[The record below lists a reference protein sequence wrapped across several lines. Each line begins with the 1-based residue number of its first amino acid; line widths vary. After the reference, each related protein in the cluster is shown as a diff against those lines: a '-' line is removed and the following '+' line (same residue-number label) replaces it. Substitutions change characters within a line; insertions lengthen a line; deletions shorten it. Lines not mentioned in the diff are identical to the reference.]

1 VTQAAVAQMLQQNN
15 EKLRRLVL
23 AMVERLPQRR
33 ACSCATA
40 LAGARVE

>member
-1 VTQAAVAQMLQQNN
+1 VMQQNN
-15 EKLRRLVL
+15 DRLRRLVR